1 MHAVSQ
7 TARWTAAARAKES
20 AREDAIFVDPYAAEL
35 AGPEGHALFARYD
48 NPGVGEFIAIRTR
61 YLDDLLAR
69 PHAQV
74 VLLAAGLDTR
84 TARLPWPSGAVV
96 YEVDHPE
103 LLEYK
108 DKHLANVE
116 HRCDRRPVPA
126 DLTADWLPSLA
137 AAGWD
142 QTIPTL
148 WIAEGLLFY
157 LTELEARTLL
167 ETIAAH
173 SAPASTLAGDL
184 LSHKSM
190 NSDFSQDALRRLT
203 EDGSPWRF
211 GTDDPESF
219 LATCGWETTELL
231 CPGEPGASYDR
242 WPWNPPLPR
251 DVQGFPRNYL
261 FKARRAL

>member
-61 YLDDLLAR
+61 YLDDLLAQ
-69 PHAQV
+69 PPVQSTGQV
-74 VLLAAGLDTR
+74 VLVAAGLAPR
-84 TARLPWPSGAVV
+84 PARLSWPSGTVV

-103 LLEYK
+103 PLEYK
-108 DKHLANVE
+108 DKVMAGVR
-116 HRCDRRPVPA
+116 HRCDRRPGPP
-126 DLTADWLPSLA
+126 DPTRGWLPALT

-142 QTIPTL
+142 AAAPTL

-157 LTELEARTLL
+157 LTESEARTLL
-167 ETIAAH
+167 ETLAAH

-184 LSHKSM
+184 LSHQSM
-190 NSDFSQDALRRLT
+190 ISEFSQEGLRKLT

-211 GTDDPESF
+211 GTDDPEGF
-219 LATCGWETTELL
+219 LASC
-231 CPGEPGASYDR
+231 
-242 WPWNPPLPR
+242 
-251 DVQGFPRNYL
+251 
-261 FKARRAL
+261 